1 MNLGVL
7 VVEDDDRIRSALGLA
22 LTDDGWEVVGV
33 GTAEEAIALLNLD
46 VAAGEASSGTGAQP
60 SATATQPEASADL
73 GDVDVDAGEVGDFDI
88 VLVDLMLPGIDGF
101 ELCRQIRRN
110 SDMPII
116 MVTARDDTHDV
127 VGGLE
132 AGADDYLTKP
142 FSPKELSARMRAL
155 MRRTKVASNS
165 GVSWTVGELQI
176 FPGKGVVLLADK
188 EVHLTK
194 TEFLLLCELAEA
206 DGDIRSRDELLAS
219 VWGRT
224 EATYGRLVDVHV
236 RRLRVKIEPDAA
248 NPTYVHTARGMG
260 YRLAV

>member
-1 MNLGVL
+1 MNLRIL
-7 VVEDDDRIRSALGLA
+7 AVEDDDRIRSALALA
-22 LTDDGWEVVGV
+22 LADEGWEVLGV
-33 GTAEEAIALLNLD
+33 GSAEEAIELLGLD
-46 VAAGEASSGTGAQP
+46 VAAHDASDGVRASPNDDADADADTDVSPSEAS
-60 SATATQPEASADL
+60 PELAAI
-73 GDVDVDAGEVGDFDI
+73 DI
-88 VLVDLMLPGIDGF
+88 ALVDLMLPGVDGF
-101 ELCRQIRRN
+101 ELCRHIRRN

-155 MRRTKVASNS
+155 MRRTKVTTNS
-165 GVSWTVGELQI
+165 GVSHTVGDLEI
-176 FPGKGVVLLADK
+176 FPDKGVVNRAGE

-206 DGDIRSRDELLAS
+206 HGDIRSRDELLRS

-224 EATYGRLVDVHV
+224 EATYGRLVDVHI
-236 RRLRVKIEPDAA
+236 RRLRVKIEPDPAH
-248 NPTYVHTARGMG
+248 PTYVQTARGMG
-260 YRLAV
+260 YRLST

>member
-1 MNLGVL
+1 MNLRIL
-7 VVEDDDRIRSALGLA
+7 VVEDDDRIRSALQLA
-22 LTDDGWEVVGV
+22 LADEGWEVVGV
-33 GTAEEAIALLNLD
+33 GSAEEAISLLD
-46 VAAGEASSGTGAQP
+46 ID
-60 SATATQPEASADL
+60 ATADDATQGDRPAPTDEAPAD
-73 GDVDVDAGEVGDFDI
+73 DEDANGTDDLTAFDI
-88 VLVDLMLPGIDGF
+88 ALVDLMLPGIDGF
-101 ELCRQIRRN
+101 ELCRHIRRE
-110 SDMPII
+110 SSMPII

-155 MRRTKVASNS
+155 MRRTKVATNS
-165 GVSWTVGELQI
+165 GVSWTVGELEI
-176 FPGKGVVLLADK
+176 FPDKGIVRASGE

-206 DGDIRSRDELLAS
+206 NGDIRSRDELLRS

-224 EATYGRLVDVHV
+224 EATYGRLVDVHI
-236 RRLRVKIEPDAA
+236 RRLRVKVEPDPA

-260 YRLAV
+260 YRLSS